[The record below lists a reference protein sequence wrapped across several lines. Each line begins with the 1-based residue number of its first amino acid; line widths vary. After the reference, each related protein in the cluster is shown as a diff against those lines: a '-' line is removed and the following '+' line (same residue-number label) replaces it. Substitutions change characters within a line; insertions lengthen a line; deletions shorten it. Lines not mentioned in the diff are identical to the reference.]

1 MIKNSVWSFW
11 FIILLYPLIASAD
24 NSTGFDF
31 VLKRYVYN
39 ESNSG
44 GISVDMTNA
53 NPNSY
58 LMEAWVAN
66 IDEATLLP
74 ESENKNEQV
83 PFIILPPLKKM
94 DPNTQTSWN
103 IRRISNQINNTDIPK
118 DRESLY
124 WIGIRAIPDEG
135 KNKKENSVQLN
146 IIPNFYFKLIYRP
159 KAIEEL
165 KTAELA
171 KKVKITRK
179 GNLLQIENPTPF
191 YLSFDYL
198 KVAGNS
204 IKNEGREI
212 TLTPFSTKDIT
223 LPNSKAGKIEWR
235 FTDENLMELP
245 PQSIE

>member
-74 ESENKNEQV
+74 KSENKNEQV

-103 IRRISNQINNTDIPK
+103 I
-118 DRESLY
+118 
-124 WIGIRAIPDEG
+124 
-135 KNKKENSVQLN
+135 
-146 IIPNFYFKLIYRP
+146 
-159 KAIEEL
+159 L

-204 IKNEGREI
+204 IKNEDREI